1 MIKYIKT
8 NKLVDLLLSGL
19 LFSFS
24 IATKWSGFY
33 AGIVLVILYFY
44 SLYKNKTN
52 IYRFLICGFSFF
64 ILIPIILYLV
74 LYLIYPKNTVVYTSS
89 INKIIDITKQMY
101 SYHSNLT
108 DTHYFSSK
116 FYTWIVCYKPVW
128 LYTISYENMR
138 GSISTIGNMV
148 IWIGGIIGFIYSLIR
163 LKKDKVSQLLVI
175 TIISLLLPYMFINRA
190 MFLYHYYPALIFVI
204 IALVNLVYML
214 DKKIKYSSYIVIL
227 CSLIFFIIYYP
238 VISGIV
244 VKSDYLERLRLFSSW
259 IF

>member
-1 MIKYIKT
+1 
-8 NKLVDLLLSGL
+8 
-19 LFSFS
+19 
-24 IATKWSGFY
+24 
-33 AGIVLVILYFY
+33 
-44 SLYKNKTN
+44 
-52 IYRFLICGFSFF
+52 
-64 ILIPIILYLV
+64 
-74 LYLIYPKNTVVYTSS
+74 
-89 INKIIDITKQMY
+89 
-101 SYHSNLT
+101 
-108 DTHYFSSK
+108 
-116 FYTWIVCYKPVW
+116 
-128 LYTISYENMR
+128 MR
-138 GSISTIGNMV
+138 GSISTIGNMI

-175 TIISLLLPYMFINRA
+175 AIISLLLPYMFINRA

-227 CSLIFFIIYYP
+227 CSLIFFIIYFP

>member
-1 MIKYIKT
+1 
-8 NKLVDLLLSGL
+8 
-19 LFSFS
+19 
-24 IATKWSGFY
+24 
-33 AGIVLVILYFY
+33 
-44 SLYKNKTN
+44 
-52 IYRFLICGFSFF
+52 
-64 ILIPIILYLV
+64 
-74 LYLIYPKNTVVYTSS
+74 
-89 INKIIDITKQMY
+89 
-101 SYHSNLT
+101 
-108 DTHYFSSK
+108 
-116 FYTWIVCYKPVW
+116 
-128 LYTISYENMR
+128 MR

-148 IWIGGIIGFIYSLIR
+148 IWIGGILGFIYSLIG

-175 TIISLLLPYMFINRA
+175 AIISLLLPYMFINRA

-227 CSLIFFIIYYP
+227 CSLIFFIMYFP